1 MRTTVIPAQ
10 VTTVEDTIAGN
21 LNLTQIV
28 LLVASLFVNT
38 FVYVLVPQKMT
49 FSIPKLI
56 LMAII
61 FTVFILLSLRIKGR
75 LVISWIAIL
84 SAYFLRP
91 HIYIFTKNTLFA
103 RDIEL
108 PQPAMQKAITKARK
122 PIKVDEEPRPQDF
135 DYASLIRNTGLNL
148 RFRRKGILVVK
159 NYD

>member
-10 VTTVEDTIAGN
+10 VTTVEDRIAGN

-38 FVYVLVPQKMT
+38 LVYALVPEQMS
-49 FSIPKLI
+49 FSVPKLI

-61 FTVFILLSLRIKGR
+61 FAVFICLSLRIKGR
-75 LVISWIAIL
+75 VVISWLVIL
-84 SAYFLRP
+84 SAYAFRS

-103 RDIEL
+103 RDIEV
-108 PQPAMQKAITKARK
+108 PQPVEEKNIVKVKKPRKA
-122 PIKVDEEPRPQDF
+122 EPSPAPDF
-135 DYASLIRNTGLNL
+135 DYASVIRNTGLNL

>member
-28 LLVASLFVNT
+28 LLVASLFINT
-38 FVYVLVPQKMT
+38 FVYVLVPEQMS

-61 FTVFILLSLRIKGR
+61 FAVFVFLSFRIKGR
-75 LVISWIAIL
+75 VVISWLVIL
-84 SAYFLRP
+84 SAYAFRS

-103 RDIEL
+103 RDIEVL
-108 PQPAMQKAITKARK
+108 QPVEEKNTVKVKKLRK
-122 PIKVDEEPRPQDF
+122 TAPSPTPDF
-135 DYASLIRNTGLNL
+135 DYASITRNTGLNL